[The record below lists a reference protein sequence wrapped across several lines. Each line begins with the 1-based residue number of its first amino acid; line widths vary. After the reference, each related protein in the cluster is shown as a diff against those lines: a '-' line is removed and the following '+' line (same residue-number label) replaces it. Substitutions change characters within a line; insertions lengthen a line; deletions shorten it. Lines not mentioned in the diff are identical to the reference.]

1 MRGALVDALEDHLAI
16 TDNVGSDDGKGDQRG
31 NLQFKCYSNG
41 KSKSDQHHSRL
52 KGGSASLRIIPCE
65 TSTSA
70 SRTLRS
76 RPRILPDILF
86 SASLHQA
93 EDLSLVQ
100 SCHHIRSTTY
110 SSTYTHTVPQ
120 NLFHPEIP
128 CCELLL

>member
-1 MRGALVDALEDHLAI
+1 MRGHLVDAIEDYSAI
-16 TDNVGSDDGKGDQRG
+16 TDNIGSGDGKGDHRR
-31 NLQFKCYSNG
+31 NLQFKCYSNS

-70 SRTLRS
+70 SRIPRS

-110 SSTYTHTVPQ
+110 SSTYTHTAPQ
-120 NLFHPEIP
+120 NLFHSEIAM
-128 CCELLL
+128 L